1 MFDFKPTEDII
12 SMSEFR
18 NTLADCVARTA
29 ETHRPIILTQNGRAT
44 SVFLSAAQWEKIT
57 EKLYN
62 AELYEDILVSEG
74 ESERGE
80 VYTQDEVKRMLDN
93 ELKKIY
99 EASRV
104 FVLHSEEESQGI
116 AFAEAMATG
125 MPVVATKVGG
135 VPFVVTDG
143 ATGLL
148 SDYGDINAFA
158 ENIKRLLLDLQL
170 WHDLSD
176 ASVMSSE
183 SYHWKGINDRIMAL
197 YGFEEMK

>member
-44 SVFLSAAQWEKIT
+44 SVFLSAAEWEKIS

-80 VYTQDEVKRMLDN
+80 VYTQDEVKKMLDD
-93 ELKKIY
+93 ELEKLTSRKNTKKRKSKHQKLV
-99 EASRV
+99 E
-104 FVLHSEEESQGI
+104 LLEESRR
-116 AFAEAMATG
+116 
-125 MPVVATKVGG
+125 VANDPTA
-135 VPFVVTDG
+135 PRCTDP
-143 ATGLL
+143 AKLKEFL
-148 SDYGDINAFA
+148 PA
-158 ENIKRLLLDLQL
+158 
-170 WHDLSD
+170 
-176 ASVMSSE
+176 
-183 SYHWKGINDRIMAL
+183 
-197 YGFEEMK
+197 